1 MIITA
6 KFYYLKKY
14 FTCLVN
20 CSCVIMMI
28 PDAEDSTLTNLSQ
41 FALALE
47 LLTSALEASDPEIT
61 TYPPT
66 LAPNTITINIP

>member
-1 MIITA
+1 
-6 KFYYLKKY
+6 
-14 FTCLVN
+14 
-20 CSCVIMMI
+20 MMI

-66 LAPNTITINIP
+66 LAPQHNYYQYTLTIPIS